1 MVAMNGAYDQRTS
14 SCALCEVRHMMVG
27 RSFGKDDI
35 DPDTEGVG
43 LWAFEGGGAKTSIG
57 TC

>member
-1 MVAMNGAYDQRTS
+1 MNGAYDQRTS